1 MLFLGNALKT
11 LDLALFKG
19 LKIQC
24 CVTSPPYFGLRDYGN
39 ESQIGLEQT
48 VEEYIDNLVKV
59 FAKVRKIMADDG
71 VLWVN
76 IADSYAGSGKG
87 RNADGTSAAAKD
99 SKQASN
105 QGTVQGL
112 IQKAGLQNGCKPKDL
127 IGVPWLLAFA
137 LRADGWYL
145 RQDIIWNK
153 PNAMPESV
161 TDRCTKSHEYIFM
174 LTKSKKYY
182 FNNEAIKEPT
192 TTHDALKR
200 DRDKTKLNNTAG
212 KTKSQGLQRN
222 NYEKRNKRSVWNVTT
237 KPLKHAHFAAF
248 PIDLIEP
255 CILASS
261 RENDIVF
268 DPFMGSG
275 TTAIAASLH
284 GRKWAGC
291 ELNEDYVKI
300 MQQRLNKEFEVL
312 K

>member
-182 FNNEAIKEPT
+182 FNNEAIKEPAKYAG
-192 TTHDALKR
+192 DKR
-200 DRDKTKLNNTAG
+200 GERTDSRRNIKGYNSVSGNTG
-212 KTKSQGLQRN
+212 
-222 NYEKRNKRSVWNVTT
+222 EFRNKRSVWNVTT

-255 CILASS
+255 CILSTS
-261 RENDIVF
+261 KENDIIF

-275 TTAIAASLH
+275 TTAIAAELH